1 MKWLLGALQ
10 SKTMWFATALSGLG
24 WVQAHWGTFTQY
36 LSPTTAGYVATGIG
50 IAVAGLRMIT
60 KVPLP
65 TKA

>member
-1 MKWLLGALQ
+1 
-10 SKTMWFATALSGLG
+10 LSGLG